1 MAAKYPEAIWCK
13 VWEHQCRELIM
24 SCGVRSFPTFHFY
37 VSGNKVDEMSGAR
50 GQQLEQKVQHW
61 LSVAGPQRT
70 GPVTVKVKFVR
81 ERVRESGTGKILVSE
96 EAELEVDPSDG
107 LDVLQFQIL
116 SITDIEV
123 DEQLITGGP
132 DDQPVSVRSDADL
145 KKALSLGGGGMY
157 GNYPVLRVKKGQAPP
172 PYVPPPSYG
181 TAQLASAA
189 AWRDCCSAVFFG
201 DEALLQPAWQVRE
214 AAGEQKDDAA
224 LHLVCHACASRCFG
238 PAAGGT
244 AAAAL
249 APGASSVVPFACE
262 GKELLS
268 HGPVAA
274 KRAMADALEAAG
286 VEAQLQGAGAQGMP
300 SFVSRKGERNI
311 VEGSG
316 FYQLR
321 PLIARALKFID
332 ARRIDG
338 VLRCVRAYED
348 PAAQAKAQAVM
359 PMQVLQAAHSQGG
372 DEAVCRALL
381 HWFKHDFFQWVNKP
395 ACDVCQCSDTESRD
409 TAPPTPHERDTAW
422 ASEVEVYRCTRC
434 AATTRF
440 PRIHNPSA
448 LLDTRRGRCGE
459 WANCFTLCCRAA
471 GLHARYVL
479 DWTDHVWTEIWLS
492 GQWTHADSCEDKLD
506 SPLMYEHGWGKQLT
520 YIVAAGTEGVLD
532 VTPRYTRRWRHVA
545 CRRTLVPARGLA
557 QELAN
562 INLKIRTALAP
573 PSREQAE
580 AAEAVET
587 AELQAMCLLTY
598 DAERPK
604 SDEAEGRISGDR
616 AWVASRGE
624 DGGMCAAGN
633 VPLPQAGASLSI
645 GAMTLAAVTKG
656 PAAAAVAAIC
666 CSSGT
671 LLFCGTYGT
680 GSGVS
685 SFEQLQSD
693 LAALPEGALIAAA
706 AARGDNTLYLR
717 SALAAAISSTAVPL
731 STADDS
737 SDAQPASSRTWVLL
751 GAAGAHVPWARVN
764 CGYSSAPV
772 AAALEL
778 AVPQTAQA
786 AAAAAASG
794 AGGAA
799 QSDASALL
807 VDTALALP
815 LLQLPP
821 LDLGAAASDAA
832 AAAAAARA
840 AALAACAA
848 VRGGGGSGSS
858 SGTALSYCPGQPVLI
873 GEVCGS
879 GGAVHAPGWSTTLLP
894 ESVGVDGAAAR
905 GALPQGDDRG
915 VWRVVETHDAT
926 GSAHDD
932 TIAFS
937 DADTVF
943 PAVGAD
949 GGAAAAV
956 VLGGSI
962 GGALLPLPHVVE
974 ILGWA
979 SDAHVNGVQL
989 HYRIGTVR
997 ATGVRHLGDHGTY
1010 RQSAMML
1017 NDGEGVASVD
1027 VRAGL
1032 LVDQVTV
1039 TTTKGR
1045 SHTWGSA
1052 LTESPL
1058 RSYSV
1063 PDGHTFLGFSG
1074 GVGGHL
1080 HSLGIITVSES
1091 ETLAAAAAA
1100 DADMP
1105 RFAAAVPL
1113 LYSAD
1118 PARRAVAALMHLSA
1132 DGGSSDSEA
1141 AAAAARIAAETA
1153 LKYAANV
1160 LRDAAKFS
1168 RIRAGNAVFAA
1179 KIGSVRGGPLLLR
1192 ALGFELESAQAATST
1207 VAAAQAGVAATAMTC
1222 DAFYVFDP
1230 RQRSVLAARCASMR
1244 AALADLNFDP

>member
-1 MAAKYPEAIWCK
+1 MPIDVRDGSHFRELLGSGKLVVADFTASWCGPCMRFAPQFDAMAAKYPEAIWCK

-61 LSVAGPQRT
+61 LSVAGPQRL

-96 EAELEVDPSDG
+96 EVELEVDPSDG

-132 DDQPVSVRSDADL
+132 DDQPVSVLSDADL

-157 GNYPVLRVKKGQAPP
+157 GNYPVLRVKKGRAPP

-201 DEALLQPAWQVRE
+201 NEALLQPAWQVRE

-238 PAAGGT
+238 PAAGGK

-262 GKELLS
+262 TAQACTAGLGVDAFKTRRQGGKELLS

-300 SFVSRKGERNI
+300 SFVSR
-311 VEGSG
+311 
-316 FYQLR
+316 
-321 PLIARALKFID
+321 
-332 ARRIDG
+332 IDG

-359 PMQVLQAAHSQGG
+359 PVQVLQAARSQGG

-395 ACDVCQCSDTESRD
+395 ACDVCQCSDTESRG
-409 TAPPTPHERDTAW
+409 TSPPNPHERDAAW
-422 ASEVEVYRCTRC
+422 ASVVEVYRCTRC

-440 PRIHNPSA
+440 PRVNNPSA

-471 GLHARYVL
+471 GLRARYVL

-520 YIVAAGTEGVLD
+520 YTVTVGTEGVLD
-532 VTPRYTRRWRHVA
+532 ATPRYTRRWRHVA

-573 PSREQAE
+573 HSRAQAE

-598 DAERPK
+598 DTDAERLK
-604 SDEAEGRISGDR
+604 SDEAEGRVSGDR

-633 VPLPQAGASLSI
+633 VPLPQGASLLVGRKGYMGHRVTAGLRRLVVQATAHPQAGASLSV
-645 GAMTLAAVTKG
+645 GAMTLAAVAKG

-671 LLFCGTYGT
+671 LLFCGAYGT

-693 LAALPEGALIAAA
+693 LAALPKGALIAAA
-706 AARGDNTLYLR
+706 AARGDNTAYLR
-717 SALAAAISSTAVPL
+717 SALAAAMSSTAVPL
-731 STADDS
+731 SDADNDS
-737 SDAQPASSRTWVLL
+737 SAQPASCRTWVLL
-751 GAAGAHVPWARVN
+751 GAAMAHVPWARVN

-772 AAALEL
+772 AAAVEL
-778 AVPQTAQA
+778 AVPQTAPA
-786 AAAAAASG
+786 AAAAAA
-794 AGGAA
+794 AA

-821 LDLGAAASDAA
+821 LDLG
-832 AAAAAARA
+832 
-840 AALAACAA
+840 
-848 VRGGGGSGSS
+848 SGSS
-858 SGTALSYCPGQPVLI
+858 GGTVLSYCPGQPVLI

-894 ESVGVDGAAAR
+894 ASVGVDGAAAC
-905 GALPQGDDRG
+905 GALPQGG
-915 VWRVVETHDAT
+915 VWRVVEMHDAT

-937 DADTVF
+937 DADAAF

-949 GGAAAAV
+949 GGAAAAAV
-956 VLGGSI
+956 MGGSG
-962 GGALLPLPHVVE
+962 GGALLPLPRVVE
-974 ILGWA
+974 ILGECA
-979 SDAHVNGVQL
+979 MG
-989 HYRIGTVR
+989 
-997 ATGVRHLGDHGTY
+997 
-1010 RQSAMML
+1010 QS
-1017 NDGEGVASVD
+1017 
-1027 VRAGL
+1027 
-1032 LVDQVTV
+1032 QC
-1039 TTTKGR
+1039 
-1045 SHTWGSA
+1045 
-1052 LTESPL
+1052 
-1058 RSYSV
+1058 
-1063 PDGHTFLGFSG
+1063 
-1074 GVGGHL
+1074 
-1080 HSLGIITVSES
+1080 
-1091 ETLAAAAAA
+1091 
-1100 DADMP
+1100 
-1105 RFAAAVPL
+1105 
-1113 LYSAD
+1113 
-1118 PARRAVAALMHLSA
+1118 
-1132 DGGSSDSEA
+1132 
-1141 AAAAARIAAETA
+1141 
-1153 LKYAANV
+1153 
-1160 LRDAAKFS
+1160 
-1168 RIRAGNAVFAA
+1168 
-1179 KIGSVRGGPLLLR
+1179 GSV
-1192 ALGFELESAQAATST
+1192 AVESF
-1207 VAAAQAGVAATAMTC
+1207 GVC
-1222 DAFYVFDP
+1222 
-1230 RQRSVLAARCASMR
+1230 
-1244 AALADLNFDP
+1244 